1 VEASTLWRG
10 ATAGTPRDVRRDP
23 VVVTRLAL
31 RFALDDDTCAAGE
44 HLGALVT
51 AIVND
56 AIAVGGVNAG
66 ANARRV

>member
-1 VEASTLWRG
+1 
-10 ATAGTPRDVRRDP
+10 VRRDP